1 MLYCPKCQQTYEEGS
16 QRFCNNDGGRLQ
28 AVSNTEKAAGGKPGG
43 VFTNLL
49 SRNVPNKERDEKL
62 AAIPRFVRAEPEP
75 EAIPQFDAPQTPAAE
90 EPKETYVFES
100 DPDEIEL
107 ELDSPVPPPPQ
118 APRPDP
124 VFFIPAPE
132 PESIPEPEV
141 PAPIAEE
148 ITEETPVTPPVFE
161 SSVAPFDPEKPIG
174 RVVRPEEIP
183 SGRAELGDRQFNPA
197 GREALTWDTPEVLLG
212 QTVKGRYLITELNDE
227 DDAGFSYLADDK
239 IVSGKKVVVRV
250 VMDEGDIPEES
261 EQIYLDE
268 RVSFSHIVHPN
279 VAGII
284 DSGELQEGKS
294 FVISEYV
301 EGNSVKGLL
310 ETSGQFNVLR
320 TARMIRQSAYAL
332 SEMHQN
338 RVVHRNL
345 TPSNIILTVSES
357 DTEQVKITGFGMPGS
372 SSQKNLVYNAPE
384 VLDGK
389 PAAAASDI
397 YSLAVIAYQM
407 LTNRVP
413 FSGENAKQMLRSQR
427 EGMLLSPT
435 NLRLDVSPL
444 VDQILEKGMALVPED
459 RYPKAR
465 DFGDALFNALT
476 TVAPWTNEQEKEEKV
491 ELLSSETPAI
501 VPMPPAPEF
510 LDEVPE
516 SEEAATSG
524 ESPVVPVIENDNIQ
538 ILQPVAVAATETE
551 AAPAADS
558 DLAWTKRSP
567 EPPKTGSANWI
578 LFSIIGLAALLIG
591 IWAIWAYF
599 LRQPANPAYV
609 PPGDTTAQNTHSG
622 PPITPTAENSNLPAT
637 ENGDV
642 PPPQRRIEQPPNTT
656 FFQTSRQN
664 LKGDLARNFV
674 EFSLF
679 YPNDWKVNQGESA
692 TERGMRGKFLDISRD
707 APNGILA
714 EQMLVS
720 YYESHGTF
728 SADESKFA
736 ALAEETNNTLKG
748 IIKDYQM
755 LSKGRITVNGG
766 WPAYEVKFQGG
777 GTTDKGE
784 KVIVWG
790 RRLFVPAARPGVKNG
805 FEITM
810 LATSA
815 SPDVK
820 SVDDVGNKG
829 GLATVLNTFEPGRSF

>member
-28 AVSNTEKAAGGKPGG
+28 PVSNAEKAADKPGG

-75 EAIPQFDAPQTPAAE
+75 EPIPHFEPEAAPAA
-90 EPKETYVFES
+90 PETKDTHVFES
-100 DPDEIEL
+100 DPDDIEL
-107 ELDSPVPPPPQ
+107 ELDPVP
-118 APRPDP
+118 APRQEP

-132 PESIPEPEV
+132 PEGAPEPEA
-141 PAPIAEE
+141 PAPIADE
-148 ITEETPVTPPVFE
+148 ISPVPPVFE
-161 SSVAPFDPEKPIG
+161 SNAAPFDPEKPIG
-174 RVVRPEEIP
+174 RVVRPEDIP

-197 GREALTWDTPEVLLG
+197 GRAALTWETPEVMIG
-212 QTVKGRYLITELNDE
+212 QTVKGRYRITELSGE
-227 DDAGFSYLADDK
+227 DDAGFSYLAEDK
-239 IVSGKKVVVRV
+239 IVQGKKVVVRV
-250 VMDEGDIPEES
+250 VMEEGEMPDEPA

-268 RVSFSHIVHPN
+268 RVAFSHIVHPN

-284 DSGELQEGKS
+284 DSGELQEGKA

-301 EGNSVKGLL
+301 EGNSVKSLL
-310 ETSGQFNVLR
+310 ENSGQFNVLR

-338 RVVHRNL
+338 RVIHRNL
-345 TPSNIILTVSES
+345 TPSNIILTVSDS

-372 SSQKNLVYNAPE
+372 SSKRNLVYNAPE
-384 VLDGK
+384 VLGGE
-389 PAAAASDI
+389 PAVAASDI

-444 VDQILEKGMALVPED
+444 VDQILGKGMALVPED

-491 ELLSSETPAI
+491 ELLSSETPAV
-501 VPMPPAPEF
+501 VPVPPAPEF
-510 LDEVPE
+510 LDEE
-516 SEEAATSG
+516 TLETDAATDTDDVG
-524 ESPVVPVIENDNIQ
+524 AEDVPVVPVMANDNVQ
-538 ILQPVAVAATETE
+538 VLEPLASAETE
-551 AAPAADS
+551 PAAAS
-558 DLAWTKRSP
+558 DDPAWTKRSP
-567 EPPKTGSANWI
+567 EPPKTGSTNWV
-578 LFSIIGLAALLIG
+578 LFSIIGFIALLIG

-599 LRQPANPAYV
+599 LRQPNNPPYV
-609 PPGDTTAQNTHSG
+609 PPGNATAPNSYNG
-622 PPITPTAENSNLPAT
+622 PPITPTSESNNRPAT

-642 PPPQRRIEQPPNTT
+642 PPERRQIEQPPNTT

-664 LKGDLARNFV
+664 LNGDLARNFV
-674 EFSLF
+674 DFSLY
-679 YPNDWKVNQGESA
+679 YPNDWKVNQGEAA

-707 APNGILA
+707 APNGLLA

-720 YYESHGTF
+720 YYESHGTY
-728 SADESKFA
+728 SADEGKFA
-736 ALAEETNNTLKG
+736 ALVEETNKTLKG

-777 GTTDKGE
+777 GTTEKGE

-810 LATSA
+810 IATSA

-829 GLATVLNTFEPGRSF
+829 GLATVLNTFEPGKNF

>member
-1 MLYCPKCQQTYEEGS
+1 MLYCPKCQQTYDEGS

-28 AVSNTEKAAGGKPGG
+28 PVSNAEKSADKPGG

-75 EAIPQFDAPQTPAAE
+75 EPIPQYEPPQVPAA
-90 EPKETYVFES
+90 PAAKDTYAFES

-107 ELDSPVPPPPQ
+107 ELDPVE
-118 APRPDP
+118 APRQEP
-124 VFFIPAPE
+124 VFFIPTPE
-132 PESIPEPEV
+132 PEKTPEPEV

-148 ITEETPVTPPVFE
+148 APAAPPVFE

-174 RVVRPEEIP
+174 RVVRPEDIP

-197 GREALTWDTPEVLLG
+197 GREALTWDTPEVMIG
-212 QTVKGRYLITELNDE
+212 QTVKGRYKITDLSGE
-227 DDAGFSYLADDK
+227 DDAGFSYLAEDK
-239 IVSGKKVVVRV
+239 IVAGKKVVVRV

-261 EQIYLDE
+261 EQMYLDE

-301 EGNSVKGLL
+301 EGNSVKSLL

-320 TARMIRQSAYAL
+320 TARMVRQSAYAL

-345 TPSNIILTVSES
+345 TPSNIILTLSDS

-372 SSQKNLVYNAPE
+372 SSRKNLVYNAPE

-413 FSGENAKQMLRSQR
+413 FSGDSAKQMLRSQR

-444 VDQILEKGMALVPED
+444 VDQILGKGMALVPGD

-510 LDEVPE
+510 LDEETPE
-516 SEEAATSG
+516 LEEVAAPVEDAPAEEA
-524 ESPVVPVIENDNIQ
+524 PVVPVMDKENVQ
-538 ILQPVAVAATETE
+538 VLEPLAVAATEP
-551 AAPAADS
+551 APAAEDGP
-558 DLAWTKRSP
+558 AWTKRSP
-567 EPPKTGSANWI
+567 EPPKTGSANWA
-578 LFSIIGLAALLIG
+578 LFSIIGFAALLIG

-599 LRQPANPAYV
+599 LRQPNAPAYV
-609 PPGDTTAQNTHSG
+609 PKDTTAQNSYNG
-622 PPITPTAENSNLPAT
+622 PPITPTTESNNRPAT

-642 PPPQRRIEQPPNTT
+642 PPERRQIEQPPNTT
-656 FFQTSRQN
+656 FFQTSRQS

-674 EFSLF
+674 DFSLY
-679 YPNDWKVNQGESA
+679 YPNDWKVNQGEAA

-707 APNGILA
+707 APNGLLA

-720 YYESHGTF
+720 YYESHGTY
-728 SADESKFA
+728 SADEVKFA
-736 ALAEETNNTLKG
+736 GLVEETNKTLKG

-810 LATSA
+810 IATSA

-829 GLATVLNTFEPGRSF
+829 GLATVLNTFEPGKNF